1 MKRNIQQLRLT
12 LGQMDQ
18 RHVRIGLVVLT
29 VVLFVLGA
37 GAPGEGSCC

>member
-1 MKRNIQQLRLT
+1 MKRNIQQLKLT
-12 LGQMDQ
+12 LGQVDQ

-37 GAPGEGSCC
+37 GAPGDDGCC